1 MNVRMR
7 RGVLL
12 ALGAAVLLAGCGES
26 RLERTDKSRNEAIL
40 SSLPVFPGAVKTH
53 ESSAP
58 YSGEIPRD
66 PHPAGYSTTVV
77 YRVPPGT
84 SSASVLRFYVV
95 RLNRRRGWIAS
106 RSPRRPFAIF
116 VRPRDRS
123 DMYVSA
129 NSLVP
134 GRQHQGDSTYEVE
147 VRYRG
152 ACCRH

>member
-1 MNVRMR
+1 MR
-7 RGVLL
+7 RGVFFGL
-12 ALGAAVLLAGCGES
+12 ALVAAVLLAGCGES
-26 RLERTDKSRNEAIL
+26 RFERSYKSRNEAIIN
-40 SSLPVFPGAVKTH
+40 SLPVFPGAVKTH

-77 YRVPPGT
+77 YRVPHGT
-84 SSASVLRFYVV
+84 SSAAVLRFYV
-95 RLNRRRGWIAS
+95 RSLNGRHGWIGERS
-106 RSPRRPFAIF
+106 RHRPFGIF

-123 DMYVSA
+123 AMNVTA

-134 GRQHQGDSTYEVE
+134 GRQHHGDSTYEVE